1 MTLALHSR
9 RRPPRLLVIASGL
22 IAAAVLVPLVFL
34 VLQAGQAGWHDV
46 FRLVFRR
53 LTRVLLLNTVQLAA
67 LVSAGSAVL
76 GTAAAFLVERT
87 SLPGRR
93 MWAVLVVLPVA
104 IPDFVVGYA
113 WHSIVPALH
122 GLAGATVVM
131 TLAVYPL
138 VYLPVAA
145 ALRRADPSE
154 EEVAR
159 SLGLGPVETFFRVTL
174 RQIRPAL
181 TGGCLLVCLALLAEY
196 GAFEI
201 MRFQTFTTTIF
212 SELTT
217 AFDLPAASGLSL
229 VLVLIGLVV
238 LAGEGAVSTR
248 GRISRAGGQTA
259 HLQVR
264 HRLRGGRLVAA
275 MAGMGAL
282 AGAGLGVPV
291 GTLLYWMAASHTTT
305 LPGVSIWGALE
316 HTATYSAAAALVATV
331 LALPVALLAV
341 RFRSPATMV
350 LERSTYVVQ
359 SLPGLVIALALV
371 FFASHYV
378 PRLYQSATLL
388 VAAYAV
394 LFFPLALVCVRASVA
409 QAPRRLEEVGRS
421 LGRRP
426 WEVLLR
432 VTLPL
437 VAPGLAAGFCL
448 VFLSAVTELTATL
461 ILVPTG
467 VHTLATQFW
476 AYQSN
481 TSYGAAAPYAVVMV
495 ALAAVPGYVL
505 TRWFNRDP
513 AAARP

>member
-1 MTLALHSR
+1 LALPGR
-9 RRPPRLLVIASGL
+9 RRAPRVLVITSGV
-22 IAAAVLVPLVFL
+22 IAAALLVPLVFL
-34 VLQAGQAGWHDV
+34 ILQAGQAGWHDV

-53 LTRVLLLNTVQLAA
+53 LTQVLLLNTVQLSV
-67 LVSAGSAVL
+67 LVSAASAVL
-76 GTAAAFLVERT
+76 GTGAAFLVERT

-93 MWAVLVVLPVA
+93 TWAVLVVLPVA
-104 IPDFVVGYA
+104 VPDFVVGYA
-113 WHSIVPALH
+113 WHSMAPALH
-122 GLAGATVVM
+122 GLTGATVVM

-138 VYLPVAA
+138 VYLP
-145 ALRRADPSE
+145 
-154 EEVAR
+154 EVAR

-229 VLVLIGLVV
+229 VLVLLGLIV
-238 LAGEGAVSTR
+238 LAGEAGVNTR
-248 GRISRAGGQTA
+248 GRVSRAGGQTT
-259 HLQVR
+259 HLRAR

-275 MAGMGAL
+275 LAGMTAL
-282 AGAGLGVPV
+282 AGAALGVPV
-291 GTLLYWMAASHTTT
+291 GTLVYWMVSSHAST
-305 LPGVSIWGALE
+305 LPGASLWGALE
-316 HTATYSAAAALVATV
+316 HTATYSAVAALVASV

-341 RFRSPATMV
+341 RFRSVSTMV
-350 LERSTYVVQ
+350 LERSTFVVQ

-371 FFASHYV
+371 FFASHYAH
-378 PRLYQSATLL
+378 RLYQSATLL
-388 VAAYAV
+388 EVAYAI

-421 LGRRP
+421 LGRPP
-426 WEVLLR
+426 WQVLLR

-495 ALAAVPGYVL
+495 ALAAAPGYML

-513 AAARP
+513 GEARA